1 MGLPLRTRR
10 PPGHDPTFSTP
21 RNQVRQVDETRSDC
35 NRNIPASPSHGRTR
49 CNAAPRHLR
58 RREPGACHSTRYRV
72 HIPQKALTRFRL
84 RSGSQPAP
92 AFFRHRADM
101 VPPIHVVVDI
111 LVSITYVLVDIY
123 YFYCPLSRISTTQG
137 RHRSGAARA
146 EAPLRQAAT
155 PRNWLR
161 GRCVEQP
168 VLSNKEIPLSVPE
181 DRPGQAP
188 RTGQGRR
195 RTVPH
200 ARSASGK
207 PVSPKK
213 CSMKEKTITQ
223 PAVCRAC
230 TTTRQIVRS

>member
-49 CNAAPRHLR
+49 CNEPPRHLR
-58 RREPGACHSTRYRV
+58 RREPGACHSKRYRV

-123 YFYCPLSRISTTQG
+123 YFYCPLSRTSTTQD

-188 RTGQGRR
+188 ADRTACPLGVGETR
-195 RTVPH
+195 V
-200 ARSASGK
+200 A
-207 PVSPKK
+207 
-213 CSMKEKTITQ
+213 EKVFHEREDHHPT
-223 PAVCRAC
+223 CRLSC
-230 TTTRQIVRS
+230 MHDKRQVVRS